1 MKRLNK
7 PGFFAVLREQIKQ
20 NKRVFV
26 VWAGLRLIVIAAL
39 VLSAIRQDYE
49 SVFICVLTLGLFLI
63 PSFIQRNFSIQFPTT
78 LQIVILMH
86 IFAAQILGELSSY
99 YIHVKHWDTIL
110 HTVWGFLCAAIG
122 YSLVDILNE
131 DNNFHVKLSPLYL
144 AIASFCFSMTIGVFW
159 EFFEFAADRLLLIDM
174 QKDTIVHTISTVM
187 LDETHS
193 NIPIVIDGIN
203 STSLNGQELGLGGYL
218 DIGLYDT
225 MEDLIV
231 NFIGALVFSVI
242 GYFNSKKDSRS
253 RFAFHFIPR
262 LKDEQGESLLSSDFE
277 HL

>member
-1 MKRLNK
+1 MNDLNK
-7 PGFFAVLREQIKQ
+7 RGFLSVLKEQIRS
-20 NKRVFV
+20 NHRVFV
-26 VWAGLRLIVIAAL
+26 VWASLRLIVIAAL

-49 SVFICVLTLGLFLI
+49 SVFICVLTLLLFLI
-63 PSFIQRNFSIQFPTT
+63 PSLIQRNLDIQFPTT
-78 LQIVILMH
+78 LQIVILLH

-99 YIHVKHWDTIL
+99 YIHFKHWDTIL
-110 HTVWGFLCAAIG
+110 HTVWGFLCAALG

-174 QKDTIVHTISTVM
+174 QKDTVVPIISTVM
-187 LDETHS
+187 LDESRS
-193 NIPIVIDGIN
+193 NIPIIIDGIR
-203 STSLNGQELGLGGYL
+203 SVSINGQDLGLGGYL

-242 GYFNSKKDSRS
+242 GYFSSKKDSRS

-262 LKDEQGESLLSSDFE
+262 LKE
-277 HL
+277 

>member
-7 PGFFAVLREQIKQ
+7 VRIISDVREQIKS
-20 NKRVFV
+20 NKRVFI
-26 VWAGLRLIVIAAL
+26 VWASLRLIVIAAL

-49 SVFICVLTLGLFLI
+49 SVFICILTLLLFLI
-63 PSFIQRNFSIQFPTT
+63 PSLIQRNLDIQFPTT
-78 LQIVILMH
+78 LQIVILLH

-99 YIHVKHWDTIL
+99 YIHFKHWDTIL
-110 HTVWGFLCAAIG
+110 HTVWGFLCAALG

-131 DNNFHVKLSPLYL
+131 DNNFHFKLSPLYL

-174 QKDTIVHTISTVM
+174 QKDTVVPIISTVM
-187 LDETHS
+187 LDESRS
-193 NIPIVIDGIN
+193 NIPIIIDGIH
-203 STSLNGQELGLGGYL
+203 SVSINGQDLGLGGYL

-231 NFIGALVFSVI
+231 NFLGALVFSVI
-242 GYFNSKKDSRS
+242 GYFSSKKDSKS

-262 LKDEQGESLLSSDFE
+262 LKESRD
-277 HL
+277 